1 MRCRT
6 PEVTLATMAWWVWIV
21 IGFVLLA
28 SEFVSGSLHIA
39 FFSIGAF
46 VVGILVGAGLDLPL
60 WSQLLIFTAT
70 SLFAFFFLRP
80 IAVRKLK
87 LDQKKVVD
95 SLVGEQAT
103 AMEEIAPQAIGRA
116 ELRGTTWSARNV
128 GETVLNRGQRC
139 VVTGVEGLTIHI
151 RTA

>member
-1 MRCRT
+1 M
-6 PEVTLATMAWWVWIV
+6 VWWLWVV
-21 IGFVLLA
+21 LGFVLLA
-28 SEFVSGSLHIA
+28 TEFASGSMHVA
-39 FFSIGAF
+39 FFAVGAF
-46 VVGILVGAGLDLPL
+46 VVGILVGLGMDIPL
-60 WSQLLIFTAT
+60 WGQLLIFTSV

-95 SLVGEQAT
+95 TLVGEQAT

-139 VVTGVEGLTIHI
+139 VVADVEGLTIHI
-151 RTA
+151 RVA

>member
-1 MRCRT
+1 MS
-6 PEVTLATMAWWVWIV
+6 WWVWVV

-28 SEFVSGSLHIA
+28 SELAASTLHIA
-39 FFSIGAF
+39 FFAIGAF
-46 VVGILVGAGLDLPL
+46 VVGILLGVGLDLPL
-60 WSQLLIFTAT
+60 WAQLLIFTST
-70 SLFAFFFLRP
+70 SVFSFFFLRP

-95 SLVGEQAT
+95 TLVGEQAT

-116 ELRGTTWSARNV
+116 EMRGTTWSARNV

-139 VVTGVEGLTIHI
+139 VVAAVEGLTVHV
-151 RTA
+151 RAS

>member
-1 MRCRT
+1 
-6 PEVTLATMAWWVWIV
+6 MAWWIWVV

-28 SEFVSGSLHIA
+28 SEFATATMHVA
-39 FFSIGAF
+39 FFAVGAF
-46 VVGILVGAGLDLPL
+46 VVGLLVGLGVDLPL
-60 WSQLLIFTAT
+60 WAQLVIFTAV

-95 SLVGEQAT
+95 TLVGEQAT
-103 AMEEIAPQAIGRA
+103 TMEEIAPQGVGRA
-116 ELRGTTWSARNV
+116 EMRGTTWSARNI

-139 VVTGVEGLTIHI
+139 VVAGVEGLVIHI
-151 RTA
+151 RAA

>member
-1 MRCRT
+1 M
-6 PEVTLATMAWWVWIV
+6 VWWVWV
-21 IGFVLLA
+21 VLGFILLA
-28 SEFVSGSLHIA
+28 TEFASGSMHVA
-39 FFSIGAF
+39 FFAVGAF
-46 VVGILVGAGLDLPL
+46 VVGILVGFGVDIPL
-60 WSQLLIFTAT
+60 WGQLLIFTGV

-95 SLVGEQAT
+95 TLVGEQAT

-139 VVTGVEGLTIHI
+139 VVADVEGLTIHI
-151 RTA
+151 RAA

>member
-1 MRCRT
+1 
-6 PEVTLATMAWWVWIV
+6 MAWWIWIV
-21 IGFVLLA
+21 IGFVFLA
-28 SEFVSGSLHIA
+28 SEFLTATMHVA
-39 FFSIGAF
+39 FFAIGAF

-60 WSQLLIFTAT
+60 WSQLLIFTGT

-103 AMEEIAPQAIGRA
+103 TMEEIAPQAVGRA

-128 GETVLNRGQRC
+128 GETVLSRGQRC
-139 VVTGVEGLTIHI
+139 VVAAVEGLTIHI
-151 RTA
+151 RAA